1 MHFLPK
7 WVLGETSLRLRFPHR
22 QRVCG
27 SLWHRRRSM
36 AERPP
41 IDIAHLWKPGTVT
54 KYKGVL
60 LTTSGKF
67 QPRLYSKEAGTPL
80 PVGPS
85 CDTAEEAARC
95 VAAAMR
101 DGPKL
106 DKTRATRAPRGT
118 VRSPACLPACS
129 CLPASAS
136 HAHAN
141 CPFLLCAQASLDED
155 ARQLVVQEREAAAAA
170 AKAAKAEKAAQRVER
185 KRARAEESAAGP
197 VDMDRIPKDV
207 AVVRAARM
215 VRPVVKE
222 GPLDRMFKRANA

>member
-1 MHFLPK
+1 
-7 WVLGETSLRLRFPHR
+7 
-22 QRVCG
+22 
-27 SLWHRRRSM
+27 M

-67 QPRLYSKEAGTPL
+67 QPRLYSKEAGMPL

-170 AKAAKAEKAAQRVER
+170 AKAAKAEKAAQRAER
-185 KRARAEESAAGP
+185 KRARAEEHTAGP
-197 VDMDRIPKDV
+197 VADKDV
-207 AVVRAARM
+207 AAVPGARM
-215 VRPVVKE
+215 VRHVVKE
-222 GPLDRMFKRANA
+222 GPMDGFFRRV